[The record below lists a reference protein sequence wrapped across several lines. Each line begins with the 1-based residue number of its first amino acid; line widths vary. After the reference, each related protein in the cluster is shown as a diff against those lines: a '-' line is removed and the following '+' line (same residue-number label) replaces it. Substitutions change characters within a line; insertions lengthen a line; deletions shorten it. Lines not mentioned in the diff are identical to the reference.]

1 MNGLLERAA
10 MLARSSKLGVLAVA
24 LALGAMGGWA
34 FSTTFVKN
42 ATAFERA
49 YDEGR
54 ASPERIKVALVGSY
68 SVTGTD
74 PHGERYE
81 SPRVLG
87 ISLAPSGALELEWDD
102 GKVVGVGQLI
112 DNNVLAIAWLN
123 KGRTVVSVM
132 TINPDATLS
141 GNWFRRTDRGAK
153 ATETWK
159 KI

>member
-1 MNGLLERAA
+1 MNGVMERAA
-10 MLARSSKLGVLAVA
+10 MLARSTKLGVLAAA
-24 LALGAMGGWA
+24 LALGAVGGWV
-34 FSTTFVKN
+34 FSTTFVNN
-42 ATAFERA
+42 ATAYERA

-54 ASPERIKVALVGSY
+54 ASAERIKVALVGSY

-74 PHGERYE
+74 PNGERYE

-87 ISLAPSGALELEWDD
+87 IALAPSGALELEWDD

-132 TINPDATLS
+132 TI
-141 GNWFRRTDRGAK
+141 
-153 ATETWK
+153 
-159 KI
+159 

>member
-1 MNGLLERAA
+1 MIGVLERAA
-10 MLARSSKLGVLAVA
+10 MLARSSKLAVLAVA
-24 LALGAMGGWA
+24 LALGAVGGWS
-34 FSTTFVKN
+34 FSAMFVEN
-42 ATAFERA
+42 AKAVERA

-54 ASPERIKVALVGSY
+54 TSPERIKVALVGSY

-74 PHGERYE
+74 PNGERYE

-87 ISLAPSGALELEWDD
+87 IALAPSGALELEWDD

-112 DNNVLAIAWLN
+112 DNNILAVAWLN
-123 KGRTVVSVM
+123 RGRTVVSVM
-132 TINPDATLS
+132 TINPDGTLS

>member
-1 MNGLLERAA
+1 MNGVLERAA
-10 MLARSSKLGVLAVA
+10 MLARSGKLGVLAVA
-24 LALGAMGGWA
+24 LALGAVGGWA
-34 FSTTFVKN
+34 ISTTFVKN

-54 ASPERIKVALVGSY
+54 GSPERIKVALVGSY

-74 PHGERYE
+74 PTGERYE
-81 SPRVLG
+81 GPRVLG

-102 GKVVGVGQLI
+102 GKVVGVGQII
-112 DNNVLAIAWLN
+112 DNNILAVAWLN

-132 TINPDATLS
+132 TINPDGTLS

-153 ATETWK
+153 ATETWT

>member
-1 MNGLLERAA
+1 MNSTLERAA
-10 MLARSSKLGVLAVA
+10 MLARSTKVGVLAVA
-24 LALGAMGGWA
+24 LALGVVGGWA
-34 FSTTFVKN
+34 FSTIFVKN

-49 YDEGR
+49 YEESR
-54 ASPERIKVALVGSY
+54 TSPERIKVALVGSY

-74 PHGERYE
+74 PNGERYE
-81 SPRVLG
+81 SSRVLG

-141 GNWFRRTDRGAK
+141 GSWFRRTDRGAK